1 MQKYKILSV
10 SDEEIL
16 KRFSLEQLKEKFGD
30 VDFILSAGDV
40 SNEYLDYLFTA
51 LNKDLIYVNGNHVYQ
66 RNHNISFCK
75 CIDGKIIKYKK
86 IVIAGFDGS
95 MAYSFASHQ
104 YTEFEMTKIFLKN
117 ILWFLIRK
125 PDIVLSHSPP
135 YKIHDADDLPHRGF
149 KIFVFIINYFSPKI
163 WIHGHT
169 HLKNHMEIQESI
181 VNKTKIVNTYGY
193 KILDIDI

>member
-1 MQKYKILSV
+1 MPKYKILSV

-16 KRFSLEQLKEKFGD
+16 KRFSIEQLVEKFGN
-30 VDFILSAGDV
+30 VDFILSAGDL
-40 SNEYLDYLFTA
+40 SNEYLDFLFTT

-75 CIDGKIIKYKK
+75 CIDGKTINYKK
-86 IVIAGFDGS
+86 LRLAGFDGS
-95 MAYSFASHQ
+95 MAYSFAEHQ
-104 YTEFEMTKIFLKN
+104 YTEFEMTKKVIKN

-135 YKIHDADDLPHRGF
+135 YKIHDCDDLPHRGF
-149 KIFVFIINYFSPKI
+149 KIFVFIINHFSPKI

-169 HLKNHMEIQESI
+169 HLKNHMESQESI
-181 VNKTKIVNTYGY
+181 VGNTRVINSFGY
-193 KILDIDI
+193 KLIEFEI